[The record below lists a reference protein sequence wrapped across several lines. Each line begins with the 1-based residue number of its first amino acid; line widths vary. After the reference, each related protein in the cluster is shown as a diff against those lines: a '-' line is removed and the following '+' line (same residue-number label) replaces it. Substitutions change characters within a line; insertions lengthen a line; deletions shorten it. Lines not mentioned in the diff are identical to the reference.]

1 MSQVPANLPDV
12 YRREGPVVTVIGD
25 EEGMNFDDARPS
37 PVMLLAGRF
46 WRACKT
52 TTKVGLLVGLAGL
65 YPAMMWSAHEI
76 DDASVDAE
84 EIALW
89 PAPEAGVAISLIARE
104 VEGPGW
110 TGDLPAWRPAS
121 QLTAQPAWQDALMVA
136 IADFA
141 QLSAAI
147 VAGDGETDPDL
158 AAAGRLLRPVE
169 TEDMTP
175 RLVAGAE
182 ALARYSGRVDHGLAG
197 RLDTNAEL
205 AQTVGLF
212 ANWAQES
219 GRDIGALVGA
229 PDGWPAGQND
239 VTAFYRARARAHVS
253 NNMLKALAANNPD
266 LEMSASLRAQWREVE
281 MLWERI
287 ADQSPLMV
295 SNQEG
300 DGLFLPNH
308 LASMAWHLEQAGEAT
323 AQLAELLQGAKPDTA
338 LAEADIVILTT
349 SP

>member
-1 MSQVPANLPDV
+1 MTQEHANLPDV
-12 YRREGPVVTVIGD
+12 YRREGPVVTVIGS
-25 EEGMNFDDARPS
+25 EEGMNFEDARPS
-37 PVMLLAGRF
+37 PVMLIAGRF
-46 WRACKT
+46 WSACKT
-52 TTKVGLLVGLAGL
+52 TAKVGVLAGLIGL
-65 YPAMMWSAHEI
+65 YPALMWSAHEI
-76 DDASVDAE
+76 DDTPVDSE

-110 TGDLPAWRPAS
+110 TGDLAAWRPAS
-121 QLTAQPAWQDALMVA
+121 RLTAQPAWQDALMVA

-147 VAGDGETDPDL
+147 VGQDSATDPDL
-158 AAAGRLLRPVE
+158 AAAGRLLRPVS

-197 RLDTNAEL
+197 RLDTNSEL

-212 ANWAQES
+212 ANWALES
-219 GRDIGALVGA
+219 GRDVGALVGS
-229 PDGWPAGQND
+229 PDGWPAGENE
-239 VTAFYRARARAHVS
+239 VTAFYKARARAHVAH
-253 NNMLKALAANNPD
+253 NMLKALAANNPD
-266 LEMSASLRAQWREVE
+266 LEMSASLRAHWREVE

-287 ADQSPLMV
+287 AEQSPLMV
-295 SNQEG
+295 SNQTG
-300 DGLFLPNH
+300 DGLILPNH
-308 LASMAWHLEQAGEAT
+308 LASMAWHLEQAQEAS
-323 AQLAELLQGAKPDTA
+323 AQLAEILRGAQPDTA
-338 LAEADIVILTT
+338 LAEADIVVLTT